1 MIESPEHAEIDHS
14 GVEGIGL
21 SNKASW
27 YASAMQ
33 FSAGPI
39 AWVLITLFTDLQM
52 SQTTDVLALL
62 AGLGSVSWVICA
74 NVVPDAK
81 WGPHVRISFGIFL
94 IGAAA
99 FEIGGPVSMIVPIML
114 FPVLGSAFMHTW
126 RVAIWY
132 SLGAALVAA
141 AAVHSAPPPATTI
154 GAFVT
159 LVALSSIG
167 LAAIY
172 TQHQL
177 RTMAELHH
185 GLSSTDALT
194 GCANVRRLRSRL
206 TQDLIGT
213 TGSEHRVALFAIDLD
228 DFKQVNDRF
237 SHTTGDDL
245 LKAVAAALDNEIESG
260 DLLVRRGGDEFMIVA
275 VSSSG
280 RDLSELRDRLAR
292 GVTRARNE
300 VCPQV
305 NPQASV
311 GYVIHREGES
321 AEELLMRADDALHL
335 AKLDA
340 HPDRREND
348 GTPKQPSALRRAI
361 AAHPIDRNGQAREE
375 EAEDVRIARW
385 IDRVL
390 GNQTAWVV
398 AACMSVVL
406 VATFV
411 VVELSGDVPGFNSTT
426 MIALTAAFAALA
438 PLSLW
443 ASRRSLSLLWLQGFI
458 LLVFV
463 LLTSVIVEAGS
474 FSADFVD
481 LYVYPL
487 MFAFCYLPV
496 KRAIGFMA
504 VSTTLFGL
512 ALYSSDY
519 PYATERMLISLLV
532 LIVTSALLARARV
545 ETLAF
550 AARAVELSVVDPLTG
565 AANLRGLRQRVAD
578 EIARSELTGKQVAVL
593 GIDIDDFKSVNDT
606 YSHAR
611 GDSVLRATVAATR
624 ECLRADELVARRGG
638 DEFAAVC
645 AVRERRDAEV
655 IAGRIRETITR
666 ARMELCPD
674 LLPTASVAV
683 TIREPGEPIDE
694 FLARVDDCLHV
705 EKQRSRE
712 NRNDLL
718 LTA

>member
-1 MIESPEHAEIDHS
+1 VTEPSDHAEIDHS

-33 FSAGPI
+33 FAAGPV
-39 AWVLITLFTDLQM
+39 AWILITLFTDLQM
-52 SQTTDVLALL
+52 SATTDVLALL

-74 NVVPDAK
+74 KLTPDAK
-81 WGPHVRISFGIFL
+81 WGPYVRITFGIFL

-99 FEIGGPVSMIVPIML
+99 FEIGGPVAMIVPIMI
-114 FPVLGSAFMHTW
+114 FPVLGSAFMHTP
-126 RVAIWY
+126 RIAIPY

-141 AAVHSAPPPATTI
+141 AAVYAAPPPATTI

-194 GCANVRRLRSRL
+194 GCANVRRLKSRL
-206 TQDLIGT
+206 TQDLIGAA
-213 TGSEHRVALFAIDLD
+213 GSEHRVALLAIDLD

-237 SHTTGDDL
+237 SHTKGDDL
-245 LKAVAAALDNEIESG
+245 LKAVASALESELEAG
-260 DLLVRRGGDEFMIVA
+260 DLLVRRGGDEFMVVA
-275 VSSSG
+275 VGSAG
-280 RDLSELRDRLAR
+280 RDLAELRDRLAR

-305 NPQASV
+305 NPNGSV
-311 GYVIHREGES
+311 GYVVHREGES
-321 AEELLMRADDALHL
+321 ADELLLRADDALHL

-340 HPDRREND
+340 HPDRREED
-348 GTPKQPSALRRAI
+348 GTTKVSALRRAI
-361 AAHPIDRNGQAREE
+361 AAHPIDRKGQARAEE
-375 EAEDVRIARW
+375 EEEVRTARW
-385 IDRVL
+385 IARAL

-398 AACMSVVL
+398 AACLSAVL
-406 VATFV
+406 VSTFV
-411 VVELSGDVPGFNSTT
+411 IVELTGEVPGFRSAA
-426 MIALTAAFAALA
+426 MLGLIAAFAALA

-443 ASRRSLSLLWLQGFI
+443 ASRRELSPPWLQGFI

-463 LLTSVIVEAGS
+463 LLTLVMFEAGS

-481 LYVYPL
+481 LYVFPL
-487 MFAFCYLPV
+487 MFAFCYLPL

-504 VSTTLFGL
+504 VSCVLFGFV
-512 ALYSSDY
+512 LYSSDY
-519 PYATERMLISLLV
+519 PYATERMLISVLV
-532 LIVTSALLARARV
+532 LVVTSALLARARA

-578 EIARSELTGKQVAVL
+578 EITRSDLTGKHVAVL

-611 GDSVLRATVAATR
+611 GDSVLRATVEATR

-645 AVRERRDAEV
+645 AVREVRDAEL
-655 IAGRIRETITR
+655 IAGRIRETIVR
-666 ARMELCPD
+666 ARLELCPD

-683 TIREPGEPIDE
+683 TIREPGEPVDE
-694 FLARVDDCLHV
+694 FLARVDDCLHA
-705 EKQRSRE
+705 EKQLSRE
-712 NRNDLL
+712 RRDSVLM
-718 LTA
+718 TA

>member
-1 MIESPEHAEIDHS
+1 MTEPAEHVEIDHS

-33 FSAGPI
+33 FAAGPV
-39 AWVLITLFTDLQM
+39 AWILITLFTDLQM
-52 SQTTDVLALL
+52 SPTTDVLALL

-74 NVVPDAK
+74 KLTPDAK
-81 WGPHVRISFGIFL
+81 WGPYVRITFGIFL

-99 FEIGGPVSMIVPIML
+99 FEIGGPVAMIVPIMI
-114 FPVLGSAFMHTW
+114 FPVLGSAFMHTP
-126 RVAIWY
+126 RIAIPY
-132 SLGAALVAA
+132 SVGAALVAA
-141 AAVHSAPPPATTI
+141 AAVYEAPPPATTI

-194 GCANVRRLRSRL
+194 GCANVRRLKSRL
-206 TQDLIGT
+206 TQDLIGAA
-213 TGSEHRVALFAIDLD
+213 GSEHRVALFAIDLD

-245 LKAVAAALDNEIESG
+245 LKAVASALANEIEAG
-260 DLLVRRGGDEFMIVA
+260 DLLVRRGGDEFMVVA
-275 VSSSG
+275 VGSNG
-280 RDLSELRDRLAR
+280 RDLPDLRARLAR
-292 GVTRARNE
+292 SVTRARNE

-305 NPQASV
+305 NPNGSV
-311 GYVIHREGES
+311 GYVIHRDGES
-321 AEELLMRADDALHL
+321 AEELLSRADDSLHL
-335 AKLDA
+335 AKLEA
-340 HPDRREND
+340 HPERREED
-348 GTPKQPSALRRAI
+348 GTAKVSALRRAI
-361 AAHPIDRNGQAREE
+361 AAHPVDRNGRARAEE
-375 EAEDVRIARW
+375 EEEVRTARW
-385 IDRVL
+385 IARAL

-398 AACMSVVL
+398 AACLSTVL

-411 VVELSGDVPGFNSTT
+411 IVELSGEVPGFRSAE
-426 MIALTAAFAALA
+426 MFGLIAAFAALA

-443 ASRRSLSLLWLQGFI
+443 ASRRELSQAWLKGFI
-458 LLVFV
+458 LLVFG
-463 LLTSVIVEAGS
+463 LLTLVMIAAGS
-474 FSADFVD
+474 YSADFVD
-481 LYVYPL
+481 LYVFPL

-504 VSTTLFGL
+504 VSCVLFGVV
-512 ALYSSDY
+512 LYSSDY
-519 PYATERMLISLLV
+519 PYATERMLISVLV
-532 LIVTSALLARARV
+532 LVVTSALLARARS

-550 AARAVELSVVDPLTG
+550 AERAVELSVVDPLTG

-578 EIARSELTGKQVAVL
+578 EIARSDITGKQVAVL

-606 YSHAR
+606 YSHAL
-611 GDSVLRATVAATR
+611 GDSVLRATVGATR

-645 AVRERRDAEV
+645 AVREVRDAEM

-666 ARMELCPD
+666 ARLELCPD

-683 TIREPGEPIDE
+683 TIREPDEPVDE
-694 FLARVDDCLHV
+694 FLARVDDCLHA
-705 EKQRSRE
+705 EKQLSRE
-712 NRNDLL
+712 RRDSVL